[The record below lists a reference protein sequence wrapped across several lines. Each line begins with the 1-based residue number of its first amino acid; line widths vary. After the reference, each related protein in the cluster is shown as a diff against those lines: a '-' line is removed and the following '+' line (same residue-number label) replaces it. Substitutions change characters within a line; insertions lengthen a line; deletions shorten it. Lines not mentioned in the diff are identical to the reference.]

1 MHNAVKHASPRRIDV
16 AITSTT
22 WRRQVAL
29 VVTDDGIGFDNSAE
43 HLGHLGLGTMRER
56 ATALGGLASFESTR
70 GAGTRVTVV
79 VPASTPNLPR

>member
-16 AITSTT
+16 AICLDDAA
-22 WRRQVAL
+22 REVAL
-29 VVTDDGIGFDNSAE
+29 VVTDDGIGFDSTAE

-56 ATALGGLASFESTR
+56 ATALGGLATLESTR

-79 VPASTPNLPR
+79 VPANAGRFQG